1 MNKKFKI
8 GDIVVCIKETSNH
21 RYSNCWSR
29 YKRDR
34 KEIGKKLT
42 VAYTVNRFGKQYL
55 FFEEYKPIKIETYF
69 TNGTC
74 KSTSSIFPLEASRF
88 KLVNPFRQEEM
99 EI

>member
-8 GDIVVCIKETSNH
+8 GDIVVCIKEISNH

-74 KSTSSIFPLEASRF
+74 KSKSSIFPLEASRF
-88 KLVNPFRQEEM
+88 KLVNTFRQEEM